1 MPETNAHLS
10 KVALGGGIDAVTLG
24 EFVHH
29 GEEGVQV
36 RRRVGGRPRLL
47 LLFEGPSGYLSG
59 RELSSHYV
67 DMYNGIS

>member
-10 KVALGGGIDAVTLG
+10 KVTLGGGIDAVTLG

-47 LLFEGPSGYLSG
+47 LLFEGPSGYLSKVG
-59 RELSSHYV
+59 QRVVNASRK
-67 DMYNGIS
+67 